1 MILMISC
8 IQKGTSTQRKAP
20 AFTMRGRSERADGKN
35 DVVPAPG
42 AYDLP
47 DPQKV
52 KTSKS
57 PSYSMATRRN
67 GGGDDG
73 GGIPGPGAYG
83 APAAKK
89 KSGPKY
95 SFGISSQQPSSQT
108 VSPGPIYNLPS
119 RERVGEGPQYS
130 FGGGGGSRPI
140 ASGKSQSPGPVYQ
153 LPSSISSG
161 PKIAFSK
168 ANRDAS
174 NTSNTPGPMY
184 NPKLGKGPHFS
195 FGLKLKTGAMDGKND
210 SPGPG
215 AYSVRSK
222 IGEGPRYSIK
232 ARRMPGDMSARS
244 SRSSGARKSRP
255 KSAAV

>member
-83 APAAKK
+83 
-89 KSGPKY
+89 G
-95 SFGISSQQPSSQT
+95 T
-108 VSPGPIYNLPS
+108 
-119 RERVGEGPQYS
+119 
-130 FGGGGGSRPI
+130 
-140 ASGKSQSPGPVYQ
+140 
-153 LPSSISSG
+153 
-161 PKIAFSK
+161 
-168 ANRDAS
+168 
-174 NTSNTPGPMY
+174 
-184 NPKLGKGPHFS
+184 
-195 FGLKLKTGAMDGKND
+195 
-210 SPGPG
+210 
-215 AYSVRSK
+215 
-222 IGEGPRYSIK
+222 
-232 ARRMPGDMSARS
+232 
-244 SRSSGARKSRP
+244 
-255 KSAAV
+255 